1 MLSLN
6 FAMFLFL
13 TIRNN
18 FEMPWLVRYY
28 DIAILRYYDITI
40 LRIKLGFFSI
50 QFIWLFNKILINKY
64 IFNKHLTAAFCTKL
78 FSIMQL
84 QENIQNALKLEL

>member
-50 QFIWLFNKILINKY
+50 QLIRLFNKILINKY

>member
-1 MLSLN
+1 
-6 FAMFLFL
+6 MFLFL

-50 QFIWLFNKILINKY
+50 QLIRLFNKILINKY

>member
-1 MLSLN
+1 
-6 FAMFLFL
+6 MFLFL

-50 QFIWLFNKILINKY
+50 QLIRL
-64 IFNKHLTAAFCTKL
+64 FNKHLTAAFCTKL